1 MYHFSYYRFYAIVQ
15 IEGGGSL
22 NLMKLIIAVV
32 QDQDAD
38 DTIKALNEAGFRVT
52 RVASTGGFFSV
63 GNTTLLSGVD
73 DDAVD
78 DVIAV
83 FRQTCER
90 RTRLIPA
97 GPNIV
102 ESAAMMGA
110 FVEVE
115 VGGATVFVLDVEHFE
130 QT

>member
-1 MYHFSYYRFYAIVQ
+1 
-15 IEGGGSL
+15 
-22 NLMKLIIAVV
+22 MKLIIAVV

-38 DTIKALNEAGFRVT
+38 RTIKALNEGGYRVT

-63 GNTTLLSGVD
+63 GNTTLLCGVEDAGVD
-73 DDAVD
+73 A
-78 DVIAV
+78 VIATL
-83 FRQTCER
+83 RQTCER

-97 GPNIV
+97 GPNLV

>member
-1 MYHFSYYRFYAIVQ
+1 
-15 IEGGGSL
+15 
-22 NLMKLIIAVV
+22 MKLILAIV

-38 DTIKALNEAGFRVT
+38 RTIKALNEAGHRVT
-52 RVASTGGFFSV
+52 RIATTGGFFSV
-63 GNTTLLSGVD
+63 GNTTLLTGVD
-73 DDAVD
+73 DLKVD
-78 DVIAV
+78 PVVNILKT
-83 FRQTCER
+83 TCER

-115 VGGATVFVLDVEHFE
+115 VGGATVFVIHVEHFE
-130 QT
+130 QI

>member
-1 MYHFSYYRFYAIVQ
+1 
-15 IEGGGSL
+15 
-22 NLMKLIIAVV
+22 MKLVIAVV
-32 QDQDAD
+32 QDQDATD
-38 DTIKALNEAGFRVT
+38 ATQALNDAGYRVT
-52 RVASTGGFFSV
+52 RVASTGGFFSE
-63 GNTTLLSGVD
+63 GNTTLLCGVED
-73 DDAVD
+73 IAVPN
-78 DVIAV
+78 VIAILK
-83 FRQTCER
+83 RTCKQ

-97 GPNIV
+97 GPNLV

>member
-1 MYHFSYYRFYAIVQ
+1 
-15 IEGGGSL
+15 
-22 NLMKLIIAVV
+22 MKLILAFV

-38 DTIKALNEAGFRVT
+38 ATIQALNEAGHRVT
-52 RVASTGGFFSV
+52 RVASTGGFFRV
-63 GNTTLLSGVD
+63 GNTTLLIGVND
-73 DDAVD
+73 LAVD
-78 DVIAV
+78 SVVNILKE
-83 FRQTCER
+83 TCER

-115 VGGATVFVLDVEHFE
+115 VGGATVFVLNVEHFE
-130 QT
+130 QV

>member
-1 MYHFSYYRFYAIVQ
+1 MNLVIAI
-15 IEGGGSL
+15 
-22 NLMKLIIAVV
+22 V

-38 DTIKALNEAGFRVT
+38 RTIKALNEAGFRVT
-52 RVASTGGFFSV
+52 RVSTTGGFFRV
-63 GNTTLLSGVD
+63 GNTTLLSGVED
-73 DDAVD
+73 DQVEAV
-78 DVIAV
+78 IGIL
-83 FRQTCER
+83 RTTCER

-115 VGGATVFVLDVEHFE
+115 VGGAVVFVLQVEHFE
-130 QT
+130 QV

>member
-1 MYHFSYYRFYAIVQ
+1 
-15 IEGGGSL
+15 
-22 NLMKLIIAVV
+22 MKLVIAVV
-32 QDQDAD
+32 QDQDAER
-38 DTIKALNEAGFRVT
+38 TIKALNEAGHRVT

-73 DDAVD
+73 DTEVTS
-78 DVIAV
+78 VIKILTE
-83 FRQTCER
+83 TCER

-110 FVEVE
+110 FVDVE

-130 QT
+130 QV

>member
-1 MYHFSYYRFYAIVQ
+1 MR
-15 IEGGGSL
+15 
-22 NLMKLIIAVV
+22 LIIAIV

-38 DTIKALNEAGFRVT
+38 RTTKALNEAGFRVT
-52 RVASTGGFFSV
+52 RVASTGGFFRV

-73 DDAVD
+73 DAQVEAV
-78 DVIAV
+78 ITILKT
-83 FRQTCER
+83 TCER

-130 QT
+130 QV

>member
-1 MYHFSYYRFYAIVQ
+1 
-15 IEGGGSL
+15 
-22 NLMKLIIAVV
+22 MKLIIAVV

-38 DTIKALNEAGFRVT
+38 RTITALNDAGHRVT

-63 GNTTLLSGVD
+63 GNTTLLCGVD
-73 DDAVD
+73 DNHVQAV
-78 DVIAV
+78 INTLKT
-83 FRQTCER
+83 TCER

>member
-1 MYHFSYYRFYAIVQ
+1 
-15 IEGGGSL
+15 
-22 NLMKLIIAVV
+22 MKLIIAIV

-38 DTIKALNEAGFRVT
+38 RTIKAMNEAGFRVT
-52 RVASTGGFFSV
+52 RVASTGGFFRV

-73 DDAVD
+73 DEKIDGVLS
-78 DVIAV
+78 I
-83 FRQTCER
+83 FKTTCER

-115 VGGATVFVLDVEHFE
+115 VGGATVFVMDVEHFE
-130 QT
+130 QI

>member
-1 MYHFSYYRFYAIVQ
+1 
-15 IEGGGSL
+15 
-22 NLMKLIIAVV
+22 MKLILAFV

-38 DTIKALNEAGFRVT
+38 ATIQALNEAGHRVT
-52 RVASTGGFFSV
+52 RVASTGGFFRV
-63 GNTTLLSGVD
+63 GNTTLLIGVND
-73 DDAVD
+73 LAVD
-78 DVIAV
+78 PVINILKE
-83 FRQTCER
+83 TCER

-115 VGGATVFVLDVEHFE
+115 VGGATVFVLNVEHFE
-130 QT
+130 QV

>member
-1 MYHFSYYRFYAIVQ
+1 
-15 IEGGGSL
+15 
-22 NLMKLIIAVV
+22 MKLVIAIV

-38 DTIKALNEAGFRVT
+38 RTITALNSAGFRVT
-52 RVASTGGFFSV
+52 RVASTGSFFSV

-73 DDAVD
+73 DEKIPV
-78 DVIAV
+78 VMSILHE
-83 FRQTCER
+83 TCER

-110 FVEVE
+110 FVDVE

>member
-1 MYHFSYYRFYAIVQ
+1 
-15 IEGGGSL
+15 
-22 NLMKLIIAVV
+22 MKLVIAVV

-38 DTIKALNEAGFRVT
+38 RTIRALTDAGHRVT
-52 RVASTGGFFSV
+52 RVASTGGFFRV
-63 GNTTLLSGVD
+63 GNTTLLSGVE
-73 DDAVD
+73 DAQVES
-78 DVIAV
+78 VITILKE
-83 FRQTCER
+83 TCER

-115 VGGATVFVLDVEHFE
+115 VGGATVFVLDVDHYE

>member
-1 MYHFSYYRFYAIVQ
+1 
-15 IEGGGSL
+15 
-22 NLMKLIIAVV
+22 MKLIIAVV

-38 DTIKALNEAGFRVT
+38 RTVRALTDAGHRVT

-73 DDAVD
+73 DSTVEAV
-78 DVIAV
+78 INILKE
-83 FRQTCER
+83 TCER

>member
-1 MYHFSYYRFYAIVQ
+1 
-15 IEGGGSL
+15 
-22 NLMKLIIAVV
+22 MKLILAVV

-38 DTIKALNEAGFRVT
+38 QTIKALNTAGHRVT

-63 GNTTLLSGVD
+63 GNTTLLSGVAD
-73 DDAVD
+73 EQVD
-78 DVIAV
+78 NVIAILKE
-83 FRQTCER
+83 TCER

>member
-1 MYHFSYYRFYAIVQ
+1 
-15 IEGGGSL
+15 
-22 NLMKLIIAVV
+22 MKLIIAVV

-38 DTIKALNEAGFRVT
+38 RTINALTQAGYRVT
-52 RVASTGGFFSV
+52 RVASTGGFFRV
-63 GNTTLLSGVD
+63 GNTTLLCGVD
-73 DDAVD
+73 DTAVDAV
-78 DVIAV
+78 IGIL
-83 FRQTCER
+83 RQTCER

-97 GPNIV
+97 GPNLV

>member
-1 MYHFSYYRFYAIVQ
+1 
-15 IEGGGSL
+15 
-22 NLMKLIIAVV
+22 MKLIIAVV

-38 DTIKALNEAGFRVT
+38 RSIKTLNEAGYRVT
-52 RVASTGGFFSV
+52 RIATTGGFFRV
-63 GNTTLLSGVD
+63 GNTTLLTGVE
-73 DDAVD
+73 DAQID
-78 DVIAV
+78 GVITILKT
-83 FRQTCER
+83 TCER

-102 ESAAMMGA
+102 DSAAMMGG

-130 QT
+130 QV

>member
-1 MYHFSYYRFYAIVQ
+1 
-15 IEGGGSL
+15 
-22 NLMKLIIAVV
+22 MKLISAVV

-38 DTIKALNEAGFRVT
+38 RTTKALNEAGYRVT
-52 RVASTGGFFSV
+52 RVASTGGFFRV
-63 GNTTLLSGVD
+63 GNTTLLSGVND
-73 DDAVD
+73 SQVEAV
-78 DVIAV
+78 ISIL
-83 FRQTCER
+83 RTTCER

-130 QT
+130 QV

>member
-1 MYHFSYYRFYAIVQ
+1 M
-15 IEGGGSL
+15 
-22 NLMKLIIAVV
+22 NLIIAIV

-38 DTIKALNEAGFRVT
+38 RTIKALNEAGFRVT
-52 RVASTGGFFSV
+52 RVSTTGGFFRV
-63 GNTTLLSGVD
+63 GNTTLLSGVED
-73 DDAVD
+73 DQVEAV
-78 DVIAV
+78 IGIL
-83 FRQTCER
+83 RTTCER

-115 VGGATVFVLDVEHFE
+115 VGGAAVFVLEVEHFE
-130 QT
+130 QV

>member
-1 MYHFSYYRFYAIVQ
+1 
-15 IEGGGSL
+15 
-22 NLMKLIIAVV
+22 MKLLIAIV
-32 QDQDAD
+32 QDQDAERS
-38 DTIKALNEAGFRVT
+38 IKALTDAGYRIT

-63 GNTTLLSGVD
+63 GNTTLLAGVD
-73 DDAVD
+73 DHRVGAVLG
-78 DVIAV
+78 VLKE
-83 FRQTCER
+83 TCER

-115 VGGATVFVLDVEHFE
+115 VGGATVFVLNVERFE
-130 QT
+130 QI